1 MGTYSTNAI
10 QEGDVLM
17 ILQDDRGNIVEA
29 NGIIEMTGS
38 FETMILLTLFGGNE
52 DDNKSESTSLLQ
64 WHGNEDE
71 PEEYQYRSRFQ
82 YECSRG
88 RPLTSAAITTLV
100 EAATNDLKDAF
111 VTGGYAQSVEVS
123 EVELVNP
130 KRIRVAG
137 FVTLNDDSVL
147 KFDVEGDLT

>member
-29 NGIIEMTGS
+29 DGIIEMTGS

-52 DDNKSESTSLLQ
+52 DDDKSESTSMLQ
-64 WHGNEDE
+64 WWGNEDE
-71 PEEYQYRSRFQ
+71 PEENQYRSRFQ

-88 RPLTSAAITTLV
+88 RTLTSAAITVLV